1 MDTIATLWN
10 ADTPDAAE
18 ALLKTTAAKPLRLQN
33 FVGNEF
39 YKASSSVDA
48 LESFNPRTGK
58 VLVHVPSSSPADVD
72 QAVDAAANAFPSWSR
87 TPRQERARL
96 LQKVAHLIQENKNLF
111 AVWESMDQGKTLARA
126 EAEVDRAATNFS
138 YFAQF
143 ILREEGTVR
152 YVDGESPIM
161 AYEHRSPAGVF
172 GLITPWNMP
181 LYLLTWKIAPCLAFG
196 CVAVA
201 KPSEVTSVTAFLLCE
216 IFRQAKLPP
225 GVINMVFGKGAT
237 AGSALV
243 TSPKVRGVSFTGGV
257 STGIRI
263 RQDTAADV
271 GKHIS
276 LELGGKNPNL
286 IFEDVEMGKAVPLAA
301 KAAFE
306 NGGQI
311 CLCASRIYIHR
322 SRYEEFLP
330 AFVGYVKQNYI
341 CGGTLG
347 PVVSREHYS
356 KIRSYLALA
365 RKESATFHLG
375 SVPEED
381 PQGGYWIPPVV
392 LTGLSQES
400 RVVQEEIFGPVV
412 TVSTFETEDEAIA
425 LANDNANGLAA
436 VVMTNDVSRMRRVGE
451 RIDAGLVWAN
461 CWLVREL
468 GTSFGGL
475 KASGVGREGGVHSRE
490 VFTNLRTVHVPS
502 SW

>member
-1 MDTIATLWN
+1 MKNCGL
-10 ADTPDAAE
+10 TPPN
-18 ALLKTTAAKPLRLQN
+18 T
-33 FVGNEF
+33 
-39 YKASSSVDA
+39 
-48 LESFNPRTGK
+48 
-58 VLVHVPSSSPADVD
+58 
-72 QAVDAAANAFPSWSR
+72 
-87 TPRQERARL
+87 
-96 LQKVAHLIQENKNLF
+96 
-111 AVWESMDQGKTLARA
+111 
-126 EAEVDRAATNFS
+126 ATNS

-143 ILREEGTVR
+143 ILHEEGTVR
-152 YVDGESPIM
+152 YVDGESPVM

-201 KPSEVTSVTAFLLCE
+201 KPSEVTSVTAFCKSTTDPGEAGARARVCHISDSGQVLCE

-257 STGIRI
+257 GTGIRI

-286 IFEDVEMGKAVPLAA
+286 IFEDVEMGKAVRLAA
-301 KAAFE
+301 RAAFE
-306 NGGQI
+306 NSGQI
-311 CLCASRIYIHR
+311 CLCGSRIYIHR

-365 RKESATFHLG
+365 QKESATFHLG

-381 PQGGYWIPPVV
+381 PQGGYWILPVV

-400 RVVQEEIFGPVV
+400 RVIQEEIFGPVV